1 MKAQALNVAGALLAG
16 TVALSG
22 CNTEQ
27 AADPVAYTSYEIES
41 TGTRQFEWDSDAGT
55 GTIKVLIEERNLGS
69 AGAEVAEI
77 FFPPGAEGESHVH
90 ELEIIYVI
98 AGELGHIVNGE
109 MHVLSA
115 GMTGVVRAPDHV
127 VHKTLS
133 PEGARV
139 LVIWP
144 LGGEVA
150 GFAASDMRERELAP
164 TGN

>member
-1 MKAQALNVAGALLAG
+1 MKTQALKRAGAWSAV
-16 TVALSG
+16 TVMVCG
-22 CNTEQ
+22 CGAEMP
-27 AADPVAYTSYEIES
+27 ADPAAYESYEIES
-41 TGTRQFEWDSDAGT
+41 SGTRQFEWDTGTGT
-55 GTIKVLIEERNLGS
+55 GTIKVLVEEKNLGS

-98 AGELGHIVNGE
+98 EGELGHIVNGE
-109 MHVLSA
+109 MHVLSP

-139 LVIWP
+139 LVLWP
-144 LGGEVA
+144 LGGEVD
-150 GFAASDMRERELAP
+150 GFAASGMRQRDLAP
-164 TGN
+164 QAR

>member
-1 MKAQALNVAGALLAG
+1 MKAQALNLAGALFAG
-16 TVALSG
+16 TVALTG

-27 AADPVAYTSYEIES
+27 AADPGAYTSYEIES

-55 GTIKVLIEERNLGS
+55 GTIKVLIEEKNLGS

-98 AGELGHIVNGE
+98 EGELGHIVNGE
-109 MHVLSA
+109 MHVLSP

-139 LVIWP
+139 LVVWP
-144 LGGEVA
+144 LGGEVE

-164 TGN
+164 AGN

>member
-1 MKAQALNVAGALLAG
+1 MKAQALKLACTLFAGNAAL
-16 TVALSG
+16 TG

-27 AADPVAYTSYEIES
+27 AADPVVYESYEIES
-41 TGTRQFEWDSDAGT
+41 TGTRQFEWDSDGGT
-55 GTIKVLIEERNLGS
+55 GTIKVLIEEKNLGS

-98 AGELGHIVNGE
+98 EGELGHIVNGE

-115 GMTGVVRAPDHV
+115 GMTGVVRAPDQV

-139 LVIWP
+139 LVVWP
-144 LGGEVA
+144 LGGEVE
-150 GFAASDMRERELAP
+150 GFAASEMRERVLVPE
-164 TGN
+164 GN

>member
-1 MKAQALNVAGALLAG
+1 MKTRALNLAGALFAG
-16 TVALSG
+16 SIAISG
-22 CNTEQ
+22 CKAEK
-27 AADPVAYTSYEIES
+27 AANPAAYENYQIES
-41 TGTRQFEWDSDAGT
+41 SGTRQFEWDSAGGT
-55 GTIKVLIEERNLGS
+55 GTIKVLIEEKNLGS

-77 FFPPGAEGESHVH
+77 FFPPGSEGESHVH

-98 AGELGHIVNGE
+98 EGELGHIVNGE
-109 MHVLSA
+109 MHVLSP

-139 LVIWP
+139 LVVWP

-150 GFAASDMRERELAP
+150 GFTASDMREQALAP
-164 TGN
+164 GGN